1 MEKYPSCWYEQEQVK
16 RGINMFRGSL
26 SIGKVFGISIRLHYS
41 WLVIFALV
49 TWAMAAS
56 YFPSMYP
63 SWSLSMK
70 IGAGLVTSLLFFGS
84 VLAHELMHSI
94 VALHEGIH
102 IRSITL
108 FILGGVSQMV
118 GEPKTP
124 QDEFRMAI
132 AGPLTSFILG
142 GIFLGIFI
150 ALRNMT
156 STTAQFMIAISYW
169 LGYINIALGVFNLIP
184 GFPLDGGRVFRSLLW
199 WRSRNL
205 QSATRIATAIGRG
218 VGFAFIFGGVWLIF
232 TSNWLNGIWLA
243 LIGWFLESAAVGSY
257 RQMLLQ
263 DMLKGHVASEV
274 MSRDC
279 IVLSPDTTIEQL
291 VNENILTTG
300 RRCFPVVT
308 NSRVVGLVTIHN
320 IRAIPRELWNI
331 RTVEE
336 VMTPLENIKS
346 VRLDEN
352 LFSVLQ
358 ILIENDINQIP
369 VVEDHSVVGLIGR
382 DNILSFIDVRSQLRV

>member
-1 MEKYPSCWYEQEQVK
+1 
-16 RGINMFRGSL
+16 
-26 SIGKVFGISIRLHYS
+26 
-41 WLVIFALV
+41 
-49 TWAMAAS
+49 
-56 YFPSMYP
+56 
-63 SWSLSMK
+63 MK
-70 IGAGLVTSLLFFGS
+70 IGGGLVTSLLFFGS
-84 VLAHELMHSI
+84 VLAHELMHSL

-102 IRSITL
+102 IQSITL
-108 FILGGVSQMV
+108 FILGGVSQMA

-124 QDEFRMAI
+124 RDEFRMAI

-142 GIFLGIFI
+142 GIFWGIFI
-150 ALRNMT
+150 ALRNMN
-156 STTAQFMIAISYW
+156 STTAQFVIAVAYW

-199 WRSRNL
+199 WRRGNL
-205 QSATRIATAIGRG
+205 QSATRIATTIGRG

-243 LIGWFLESAAVGSY
+243 LIGWFLESAAASSY

-263 DMLKGHVASEV
+263 DMLKGHVASEA

-279 IVLSPDTTIEQL
+279 MVLSPDTTIEQL

-300 RRCFPVVT
+300 RRCFPVMT
-308 NSRVVGLVTIHN
+308 DSRVVGLVTIHN

-331 RTVEE
+331 RTVKEA
-336 VMTPLENIKS
+336 MTPLENIKS
-346 VRLDEN
+346 VQLDEN